1 MKRFMLGVVA
11 ALAMTGAS
19 SVSAQTAAPG
29 EMTLHIETL
38 GIAKPDMATVTLTAR
53 GTGKDEKEARAKLA
67 GSAAAIRIKL
77 AAAGI
82 AATAIKDG
90 EVDVSAAP
98 DYSAQSAAMDAAA
111 VATAAAAE
119 AAADAAASVGNDG
132 AMAHDVAMDMPMLQ
146 AASMPIT
153 VTVADLA
160 KLEAVLAAGA
170 DDTGETPKPRSF
182 YSTRDP
188 QAARVRAVQDAL
200 TKARSEA
207 DGYAAALGYRV
218 IRVIAVSSA
227 KPKPNWPDLMGLASG
242 FDGPGN
248 SAEQEMLRLVSA
260 TYAGAQVDYV
270 IAPK

>member
-1 MKRFMLGVVA
+1 MKRLMLGVVA

-19 SVSAQTAAPG
+19 SASAQTPGPG

-53 GTGKDEKEARAKLA
+53 VTGKDEKEARAKLA
-67 GSAAAIRIKL
+67 GVAAAIRAKL
-77 AAAGI
+77 AKAGI
-82 AATAIKDG
+82 AASAIKDG
-90 EVDVSAAP
+90 EVDVSATP
-98 DYSAQSAAMDAAA
+98 DYAAQRESIDAAA
-111 VATAAAAE
+111 SAAAA
-119 AAADAAASVGNDG
+119 AADAASVGNDG
-132 AMAHDVAMDMPMLQ
+132 AMAHDAAMDMPMLQ

-160 KLEAVLAAGA
+160 KLEAVLAAGV
-170 DDTGETPKPRSF
+170 DETGETPKPHTL

-188 QAARVRAVQDAL
+188 QAAHARAVQDAL
-200 TKARSEA
+200 TKARTEA

-218 IRVIAVSSA
+218 VRVIGVSSA
-227 KPKPNWPDLMGLASG
+227 KPKANWPDLMGLASG

-248 SAEQEMLRLVSA
+248 SAEQEMLRLVSS
-260 TYAGAQVDYV
+260 TYAGAQIDYA